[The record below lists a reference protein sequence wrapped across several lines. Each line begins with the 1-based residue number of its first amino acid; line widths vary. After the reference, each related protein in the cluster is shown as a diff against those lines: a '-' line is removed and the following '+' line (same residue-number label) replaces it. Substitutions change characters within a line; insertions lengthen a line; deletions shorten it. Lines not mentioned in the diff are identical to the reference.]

1 MIEALEITEAS
12 RRQLEEVLTQ
22 DKKELK
28 GIRRLQQL

>member
-28 GIRRLQQL
+28 SIRRLQQL